1 MLTHEMT
8 HVLVTARIVSA
19 SLFGCFQNGMGRDE
33 LKISTSPLIY
43 IFFKASKKR
52 MTVGGKGIQSNQ
64 GLWKKRDGMVYW
76 TEGETALP
84 GK

>member
-43 IFFKASKKR
+43 IFLKHLKK
-52 MTVGGKGIQSNQ
+52 
-64 GLWKKRDGMVYW
+64 
-76 TEGETALP
+76 E
-84 GK
+84 